1 MSRTVKE
8 VSMFPPG
15 TPESAIFAI
24 QGLRGSADSVES
36 CTSSG
41 SEERGWIMTTVWTLP
56 TARTVC
62 NSRLHAGSPGLP

>member
-24 QGLRGSADSVES
+24 QGLRGSADSEGG
-36 CTSSG
+36 SSLG
-41 SEERGWIMTTVWTLP
+41 IFYERDY
-56 TARTVC
+56 
-62 NSRLHAGSPGLP
+62 